1 MQVAVKIIITII
13 ILCIVSTCVTF
24 VILNIL
30 KQLKHND
37 VSFYK
42 TIKNEDVNN
51 SKNEDVNNSK
61 NEDVNNS
68 KNEDVNNSKNEDINS
83 NNKYVNS
90 VERPVPKLVS
100 LYYTGPLTKKTQ
112 QVLSGKIWDNIDVNY
127 DLPVD
132 QAA

>member
-42 TIKNEDVNN
+42 TI
-51 SKNEDVNNSK
+51 
-61 NEDVNNS
+61 